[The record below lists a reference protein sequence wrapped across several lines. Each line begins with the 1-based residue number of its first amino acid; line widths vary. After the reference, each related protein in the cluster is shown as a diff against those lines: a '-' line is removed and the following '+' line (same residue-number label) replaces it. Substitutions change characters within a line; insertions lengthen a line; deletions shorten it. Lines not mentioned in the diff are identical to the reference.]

1 MDATAACA
9 ELLLD
14 YQPPYD
20 WRAFLRFVRPR
31 AIPGLE
37 HVAADSYHR
46 DGVIVRQH
54 PHRDCLVA
62 INATQSIAPRIR
74 FFFDL
79 DTDTRPIRAHLGK
92 SRLLKK
98 IVGLHPGL

>member
-9 ELLLD
+9 ERMFD

-20 WRAFLRFVRPR
+20 WPAFLRFVKPR

-37 HVAADSYHR
+37 TVDAESYHR
-46 DGVIVRQH
+46 LGVTVRRH
-54 PHRDCLVA
+54 PQDDCLVA
-62 INATQSIAPRIR
+62 VSATKLNASRIR

-79 DTDTRPIRAHLGK
+79 DADPRPIAARLAK
-92 SRLLKK
+92 SRLL
-98 IVGLHPGL
+98 